1 MTSPSQKKGG
11 MQRMAG
17 KTEALDH
24 RYYHIAGIT
33 IHVESDLPITDAT
46 FHPKFKHF
54 EVNGPGED
62 TITIRHHFFLPDLT
76 DWDMGEEVYRKPPW
90 TIYRNGP
97 SWLYVGISANTEGA
111 LSRLWSGIWSR
122 FYPLTLRSR
131 QKTKQVESIF
141 SGSVKDGYIHQV
153 ALFNHDYSNIRIY
166 NKTEQSFRKGNLH
179 SLTLFPTDQILLARV
194 LADREGC
201 YIHASGVVL
210 DDKGILFVG
219 HSDAGKSTMVMMLQD
234 KAKVLCDD
242 RIVVRRWPNGFKIHG
257 TWSHGDVPDVS
268 ADYAPLK
275 AILFLK
281 QDRVNRLIPID
292 RKQEISRRL
301 LACLIKPL
309 GTADWWEKMLD
320 LVDQMAREV
329 PCYSLRFT
337 KDGGVIDLLR
347 RL

>member
-1 MTSPSQKKGG
+1 
-11 MQRMAG
+11 MAE
-17 KTEALDH
+17 KPQALDH

-33 IHVESDLPITDAT
+33 IRVESDLPITDAT

-62 TITIRHHFFLPDLT
+62 TITIRHHFFLPDLNG
-76 DWDMGEEVYRKPPW
+76 WNVGEEVYRKSPW
-90 TIYRNGP
+90 AIYRNGL
-97 SWLYVGISANTEGA
+97 SWFYMGIGWNTGGTVK
-111 LSRLWSGIWSR
+111 RLWSRIR
-122 FYPLTLRSR
+122 YHFYTILR
-131 QKTKQVESIF
+131 QKTKRVGPDLSR
-141 SGSVKDGYIHQV
+141 SVKEANIHQLAV
-153 ALFNHDYSNIRIY
+153 FNHDYSNIRIY
-166 NKTEQSFRKGNLH
+166 NKTEKSFSKGNLP

-194 LADREGC
+194 LAKREGC

-210 DDKGILFVG
+210 DGKGILFVG
-219 HSDAGKSTMVMMLQD
+219 HSDAGKSTMVMMLRD
-234 KAKVLCDD
+234 KAKILCDD
-242 RIVVRRWPNGFKIHG
+242 RIIVRRWPRGFKIHG

-281 QDRVNRLIPID
+281 QDRVTRLIPID

-309 GTADWWEKMLD
+309 GTADWWERMLD

-329 PCYSLRFT
+329 PCYSLHFT

>member
-1 MTSPSQKKGG
+1 MAAKT
-11 MQRMAG
+11 QR
-17 KTEALDH
+17 LYH

-33 IHVESDLPITDAT
+33 IRMEAVLPITDTT

-54 EVNGPGED
+54 EANGPGKD
-62 TITIRHHFFLPDLT
+62 TITIRHHFSLPDLNG
-76 DWDMGEEVYRKPPW
+76 WDIGEEVYRKPPW
-90 TIYRNGP
+90 AIYKKRR
-97 SWLYVGISANTEGA
+97 SWVYVGISGDIWGA
-111 LSRLWSGIWSR
+111 IKRLCSRIRHRL
-122 FYPLTLRSR
+122 YPLTLKSR
-131 QKTKQVESIF
+131 QKTKRAESIF
-141 SGSVKDGYIHQV
+141 ARSVKGGNIYQLAV
-153 ALFNHDYSNIRIY
+153 FNHDYSNIRIY
-166 NKTEQSFRKGNLH
+166 NKTGKSFRRGNLH
-179 SLTLFPTDQILLARV
+179 SITLFPTDQILLARV

-210 DDKGILFVG
+210 DGKGILFVG

-242 RIVVRRWPNGFKIHG
+242 RIIVRRWPEGFKIHG

-268 ADYAPLK
+268 ADSAPLK

-281 QDRVNRLIPID
+281 QARENRLIPID
-292 RKQEISRRL
+292 HKQEIITRL

-309 GTADWWEKMLD
+309 STADWWEKMLA

-329 PCYSLRFT
+329 PCYSLHFT

-347 RL
+347 HL